1 MTSWQEQMAYDIRIV
16 WDNDEDTH
24 RTIQMLIDEA
34 DHVVDLAHAL
44 NDFYEDSIDFILRET
59 PHRWIG
65 NALVGQICTNVGMSV
80 FDQIA
85 HGYWRDRK
93 NIDTTS

>member
-24 RTIQMLIDEA
+24 NTIQVLIDES
-34 DHVVDLAHAL
+34 DHIVDLVNAL
-44 NDFYEDSIDFILRET
+44 ADFYEESIDFILRET
-59 PHRWIG
+59 PEQSIG
-65 NALVGQICTNVGMSV
+65 NALVRQICLNPGMSV

-85 HGYWRDRK
+85 AAYWRDRK
-93 NIDTTS
+93 TIDTTN